1 MCPASLDLTIIKIQI
16 TKPKSGEDDLKAI
29 ILEACRIEKE
39 LQAKSGMVVI
49 QDPPGSL
56 HWEQAYFTLTTEDSD
71 AITTPPPDTPAKPT
85 GGLQKNK
92 TRSIIDLTAVSDND
106 TSPPTQRVH
115 AAAEVAV
122 KQEIVDDDV
131 VAGATN
137 RNKGPVKP
145 AKDGATNGGFKVAT
159 KSYRHGDGNALA
171 KIPKAE
177 VILANIADGLSP
189 QAQEKRE
196 VSRMNLLRE
205 TVNQE
210 RNDRAIDERVQ
221 DLKREIQ
228 DLKKEVDEL
237 RRENMYYRDR
247 ATEAA
252 TALSILSTA
261 DHSFTSVHNRP
272 TPYTPAS
279 PAFTANPGFYTV
291 PSTDHQST
299 EPENVAGP
307 GPQTMYYRQ
316 QAAEFEVDDSEIAEE
331 E

>member
-1 MCPASLDLTIIKIQI
+1 
-16 TKPKSGEDDLKAI
+16 
-29 ILEACRIEKE
+29 
-39 LQAKSGMVVI
+39 MVVI
-49 QDPPGSL
+49 QDPPDSL

-71 AITTPPPDTPAKPT
+71 AITTPPPDAPAKPT

-92 TRSIIDLTAVSDND
+92 TRSIIDLTAASDNG
-106 TSPPTQRVH
+106 SPPTQQVRAV
-115 AAAEVAV
+115 AEVVV
-122 KQEIVDDDV
+122 KQETIDDDV
-131 VAGATN
+131 VTGATD
-137 RNKGPVKP
+137 RNKRPAKP
-145 AKDGATNGGFKVAT
+145 AKDGATGGSFKVAT

-210 RNDRAIDERVQ
+210 RNNRAIDERVQ

-228 DLKKEVDEL
+228 NWKKEVDDL
-237 RRENMYYRDR
+237 RRENMYYRDH
-247 ATEAA
+247 ATEAT
-252 TALSILSTA
+252 TALSILGTA
-261 DHSFTSVHNRP
+261 DHSFTSVHNHS
-272 TPYTPAS
+272 TPYTPAT
-279 PAFTANPGFYTV
+279 PAFTANPCFYAV

-299 EPENVAGP
+299 EPENAAGP
-307 GPQTMYYRQ
+307 GPQTMYYRR
-316 QAAEFEVDDSEIAEE
+316 QAAGADDLEIVEE